1 MVEVRGREVRTTAV
15 DQKVIMSGN
24 VGISLR
30 VNQTVFLGCDNPMA
44 TSDGVTINLNSRE
57 VPRLVKPN
65 DVLYLDDGKIIL
77 LVQDCEIVKT
87 LTNHSIEQNQMR
99 G

>member
-15 DQKVIMSGN
+15 DQRVINSGN
-24 VGISLR
+24 VGIGLK
-30 VNQTVFLGCDNPMA
+30 VNQIVYLGCNNPMA
-44 TSDGVTINLNSRE
+44 TSDGRTINLNSRE

-77 LVQDCEIVKT
+77 LVQDCDIVILRYSYT
-87 LTNHSIEQNQMR
+87 VL